1 MIWKNWIRLLGVAAL
16 ALGVLVGCQT
26 PAPGEQYV
34 CVDDEIRV
42 GDRLR
47 ISLLDIP
54 EPELDKEFDVRN
66 DGTVNLQLLGSI
78 KAAGK
83 KFGQFE
89 RDVQTAYITN
99 KFFARITVVVKP
111 DVRFYTVAGAVNA
124 PTRVVYVGQTTVLR
138 AIATCGDFTEFANR
152 RRVEI
157 TRANGKKE
165 VMDCNKA
172 RKDPRFDRQ
181 ICPGDYVFV
190 PRSAL

>member
-1 MIWKNWIRLLGVAAL
+1 MIWKKWIHSLGLAAL
-16 ALGVLVGCQT
+16 ALVVLVGCQT
-26 PAPGEQYV
+26 SSPGEQFV
-34 CVDDEIRV
+34 CVDDEIRI
-42 GDRLR
+42 GDRLK

-54 EPELDKEFDVRN
+54 QPEVDKEFDVRN
-66 DGTVNLQLLGSI
+66 DGTVNLQLLGSV

-89 RDVQTAYITN
+89 REVQAAYITN
-99 KFFARITVVVKP
+99 RYFVRITVVVKP
-111 DVRFYTVAGAVNA
+111 DVRFYTVAGAVNS
-124 PTRVVYVGQTTVLR
+124 PTRTVYVGQTTVLR

-157 TRANGKKE
+157 TRANGQKE

-172 RKDPRFDRQ
+172 RKDPRYDRPV
-181 ICPGDYVFV
+181 CPGDYVFV